1 MNESNFTEATEN
13 EHSEIS
19 CNVSNRTA
27 VEVGG
32 LIACTFIFLTSLLGN
47 TLVITVVYNNR
58 KMRTIVNLL
67 IVNIAVSDL
76 LNTVVVIPRVMTQT
90 LTYPSAWFITGTVGE
105 ALCKIVFFF
114 HDFTVAVSLLS
125 LLMIAI
131 ERHNAICRPTIA
143 DPNSRKRCA
152 LMILSTWLVAFLI
165 YSTHFYTF
173 KLFTEDEGTLCDH
186 TWRPLF
192 EDPSKALEIEFL
204 LVSIIFVFVPFTV
217 VTSLYTIILI
227 RIRKLSVPDEAS
239 SVGQRRREKRNRK
252 VLRMLLI
259 VVIAFGF
266 CWFPYIINEYV
277 VIYFWYN
284 KDLEPPCGVQFF
296 EECTL
301 YLTYLN
307 SSINPA
313 IYFAFSENF
322 RKGLSNLNWP
332 CRFSPFPAIPSKQT
346 SRQIDGVAVAQAKE
360 MELQPL

>member
-1 MNESNFTEATEN
+1 MNDSNFTEATGN

-19 CNVSNRTA
+19 CNVLNRTA

-32 LIACTFIFLTSLLGN
+32 VIACTFIFLTSLLGN
-47 TLVITVVYNNR
+47 TLVITVVYSNR

-67 IVNIAVSDL
+67 IVNIAVSDF
-76 LNTVVVIPRVMTQT
+76 LNTVFVIPNVITQT
-90 LTYPSAWFITGTVGE
+90 LTYPNAWFITGTVGQ
-105 ALCKIVFFF
+105 ALCKIVFFL
-114 HDFTVAVSLLS
+114 HDVTVAVSLLS

-131 ERHNAICRPTIA
+131 ERHNAICRPMIV
-143 DPNSRKRCA
+143 DPNSRKRCI

-173 KLFTEDEGTLCDH
+173 KLFTEDEGILCDH
-186 TWRPLF
+186 TWWPLF
-192 EDPSKALEIEFL
+192 EDPSKALKIEFL
-204 LVSIIFVFVPFTV
+204 LVSIIFFFVPFTV
-217 VTSLYTIILI
+217 ATSLYTIILI
-227 RIRKLSVPDEAS
+227 SIRHLSVPDEAS

-266 CWFPYIINEYV
+266 CWFPFIINEYV

-284 KDLEPPCGVQFF
+284 KGLEPPCGVQFF
-296 EECTL
+296 GECTF

-313 IYFAFSENF
+313 IYFAFSENY
-322 RKGLSNLNWP
+322 RKGLRNLNWSCQLP
-332 CRFSPFPAIPSKQT
+332 TFPAISNKQA
-346 SRQIDGVAVAQAKE
+346 SRQIDGVAVAQAKD
-360 MELQPL
+360 MELNPL